1 MLFPQVNDINN
12 LASKVTTLLERCTLE
27 AITIGNAP
35 TVLTLIMPYIP
46 IAMREVR
53 LNINL
58 YIWLAL
64 EERPAF

>member
-12 LASKVTTLLERCTLE
+12 LASKVTILLERCTLE
-27 AITIGNAP
+27 AITIGNAQ
-35 TVLTLIMPYIP
+35 TVLTLIMPYKL